1 MDLHI
6 ILHKECAYFRRVIG
20 LICWQN

>member
-6 ILHKECAYFRRVIG
+6 ILHKECAHFRRVIG